1 MAVADNF
8 FNKKAYS
15 KSSSV
20 LEESKDS
27 VVESNLI
34 NQKENIR
41 KRMGTDVFNY
51 YYDFLY
57 EKRLDPRTD
66 EAKLRKELNG
76 MIGSSKELKNLIFE
90 MEQVIFKE
98 MQAQLNN

>member
-1 MAVADNF
+1 
-8 FNKKAYS
+8 
-15 KSSSV
+15 
-20 LEESKDS
+20 
-27 VVESNLI
+27 
-34 NQKENIR
+34 
-41 KRMGTDVFNY
+41 MGEDVFNY

-57 EKRLDPRTD
+57 QKRLDPSTD

-98 MQAQLNN
+98 V